1 MYESY
6 YGFREKPFN
15 LTPDPRFLYLSAA
28 HRDAL
33 AYLTYGL
40 SERKGF
46 LVVAGEAGTGKTT
59 LARTVV
65 ERFSESTSLGFVLST
80 KLNMKQL
87 LTMAM
92 HDLGIKVKG
101 LNKAELLIAFND
113 YLLEQSQQGRSVVL
127 IIDEA
132 QNLSL
137 DVLEELRMLSN
148 LETSREKLLQ
158 IVLLGQ
164 PELLD
169 TLELHEMR
177 QLRQRVPGI
186 ALLRPLTSE
195 EVGPYLE
202 SRLRVA
208 GAVRAL
214 LAAGTDVEVH
224 RQTGGIPRLIN
235 MLADRMF
242 LLGYVDGM
250 EKLDSRLVR
259 EAWTDLG
266 RKPIT
271 EESLEV

>member
-1 MYESY
+1 
-6 YGFREKPFN
+6 
-15 LTPDPRFLYLSAA
+15 
-28 HRDAL
+28 
-33 AYLTYGL
+33 
-40 SERKGF
+40 
-46 LVVAGEAGTGKTT
+46 
-59 LARTVV
+59 
-65 ERFSESTSLGFVLST
+65 
-80 KLNMKQL
+80 
-87 LTMAM
+87 
-92 HDLGIKVKG
+92 
-101 LNKAELLIAFND
+101 
-113 YLLEQSQQGRSVVL
+113 
-127 IIDEA
+127 
-132 QNLSL
+132 
-137 DVLEELRMLSN
+137 MLSN